1 MRELTEQEILTWMK
15 QPEARMFRYRI
26 HARALGALSLGAAV
40 LLAFAL
46 MAWIWSSWDRDLML
60 AVLLLVASIN
70 LMIWFRLAT
79 SIWFVGR
86 NVLGISKDEL
96 LLVKGN
102 QGIAIPFRTLR
113 EDNIDWHTRPPIAS
127 TSVLPLKVAGKTYRI
142 RLLSPYFSLEH
153 FPAFLGLLLER
164 LDEHA
169 LTPKDAV

>member
-1 MRELTEQEILTWMK
+1 MRELSEDEILTWMK
-15 QPEARMFRYRI
+15 QPGHRMFRYRI
-26 HARALGALSLGAAV
+26 HARALGGLSLVAAV
-40 LLAFAL
+40 GLALAL
-46 MAWIWSSWDRDLML
+46 MAWIWSSWDQE
-60 AVLLLVASIN
+60 LLLAIVMLVVGVN

-96 LLVKGN
+96 LLVKG
-102 QGIAIPFRTLR
+102 QRGVAIAFRTLR

-127 TSVLPLKVAGKTYRI
+127 TSVLPLKVDGKNYRI